1 MLSDQLIFDLIRNLP
16 FTLFRIFTV
25 LLLLMHILF
34 SFIIVRQTKI
44 MSKIVEAQISPVVNL
59 ITLIHLFI
67 SLAVSIWVVLFLFV
81 FPI

>member
-1 MLSDQLIFDLIRNLP
+1 MFSDQMIFDLIKNLP
-16 FTLFRIFTV
+16 FTLFRVFTV

-44 MSKIVEAQISPVVNL
+44 MSKIVEAQISPVVNFL
-59 ITLIHLFI
+59 TLVHFFI
-67 SLAVSIWVVLFLFV
+67 SVAVSSWAVLFLFV